1 MKKLRLIS
9 ILMISVMIF
18 GITSCGI
25 LQQSID
31 PKDEKTKSF
40 DAKDFDRLDMGN
52 AFHINVVEASSFKI
66 EATGDQR
73 DIDDLVVKENNGT
86 LKIYFRNNFR
96 IRRYRMNINIEMPAL
111 KEVDF
116 SGASISTIKGFDNT
130 NDLKISL
137 SGASESNFLTSPKT
151 YDIDLSGAST
161 LDIEGKSQKI
171 YAELSGA
178 STLNAFSNDTEE
190 ASLNL
195 SGASSSR
202 VTVAQQLKVTASGA
216 SKVRYRGDAKVDSN
230 LSGSSKVVKE

>member
-9 ILMISVMIF
+9 ISVMILS
-18 GITSCGI
+18 ITSCGI

-31 PKDEKTKSF
+31 PKDEKTKTF
-40 DAKDFDRLDMGN
+40 TAKDFDRLAIGN
-52 AFHINVVEASSFKI
+52 AFHINVIEAGSFKI
-66 EATGDQR
+66 EAAGDRR
-73 DIDDLVVKENNGT
+73 DIDDLLVEERNGK

-116 SGASISTIKGFDNT
+116 SGATVSSIKGFDNT
-130 NDLKISL
+130 TDMKIVL
-137 SGASESNFLTSPKT
+137 SGASESTFLTSPKT
-151 YDIDLSGAST
+151 YDVDLSGAST
-161 LDIEGKSQKI
+161 LDLEGKSQKI

-178 STLNAFSNDTEE
+178 STLNAFSTETVE

-195 SGASSSR
+195 SGASNSK
-202 VTVAQQLKVTASGA
+202 VTVAQQLKITASGA